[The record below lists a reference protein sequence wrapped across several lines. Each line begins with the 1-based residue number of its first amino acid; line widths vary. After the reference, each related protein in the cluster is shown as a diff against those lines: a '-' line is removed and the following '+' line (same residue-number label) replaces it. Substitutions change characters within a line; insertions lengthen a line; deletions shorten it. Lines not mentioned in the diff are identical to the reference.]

1 MRDVLIPVLN
11 IFKIQIKKLD
21 LKLVLTLNSYTKDPT
36 ILVDKIRVQQILSN
50 LVQNAI
56 KYTRKGGNI
65 DVIVS

>member
-1 MRDVLIPVLN
+1 
-11 IFKIQIKKLD
+11 
-21 LKLVLTLNSYTKDPT
+21 LVLTLNSYTKDPT